1 MEILLHVTC
10 PDGARIA
17 APLARACMRAAIR
30 WGCFLTHDGVRA
42 LSDSDFVDV
51 LRGASRAAVCEHSWK
66 QHMGGA
72 PCPIELGSQTVNSA
86 LMGEARR
93 VVSL

>member
-17 APLARACMRAAIR
+17 ARLARACTRAGIG
-30 WGCFLTHDGVRA
+30 WGCFVTNDGVRA
-42 LSDSDFVDV
+42 LCDPDFVDA
-51 LRGASRAAVCEHSWK
+51 LRAASRAAVCEHSW
-66 QHMGGA
+66 QEHMGGA
-72 PCPIELGSQTVNSA
+72 RCPIELGSQTVNSA